1 MRRRFFF
8 AQRLIWLTS
17 LVVVPTLAERAA
29 LAVGEQNARLQG
41 VVLEAGTGVP
51 MPGAKVTVR
60 SDAMI
65 GGSKSAT
72 TDDDGR
78 FDFLSIPHG
87 SYDITVEYEGLQ
99 PIKRR
104 VDVHRDLERAHS

>member
-1 MRRRFFF
+1 M
-8 AQRLIWLTS
+8 
-17 LVVVPTLAERAA
+17 VVPTLAERAA

-78 FDFLSIPHG
+78 FDFCQFRTAATTSP
-87 SYDITVEYEGLQ
+87 SSMKVCS
-99 PIKRR
+99 R
-104 VDVHRDLERAHS
+104 

>member
-1 MRRRFFF
+1 MRMRRLFG
-8 AQRLIWLTS
+8 QRHFLLTA
-17 LVVVPTLAERAA
+17 LCVVPTVFEQSAY
-29 LAVGEQNARLQG
+29 AVGEQNARLQG
-41 VVLEAGTGVP
+41 TVLEAGTGVP

-65 GGSKSAT
+65 GGSKVVI

-87 SYDITVEYEGLQ
+87 SYDVTGTSQMCSRWSSAPSLCA
-99 PIKRR
+99 R
-104 VDVHRDLERAHS
+104 